1 MTEKNSKRYFLP
13 CTADLSDGLWR
24 TCEYASHNM
33 PSGKF
38 FACLHKRQHPAT
50 FILHLLVPILNSAAD
65 ANGEQVTVMSVLH
78 TQFNNNNKCATAADH
93 WQVRL
98 ITVGGTQTPAAAA
111 QHHQKAAAQR
121 WWCVPMA
128 QHHTIAATVVA
139 VLSKLRG

>member
-65 ANGEQVTVMSVLH
+65 FNGEQVTVMSVLH
-78 TQFNNNNKCATAADH
+78 TQFNNNKCATAADH

-121 WWCVPMA
+121 WCVLMA

-139 VLSKLRG
+139 VLSKLWG